1 MWQSTRS
8 ERVGY
13 DLAGEQQESG
23 LEDTTVGSD

>member
-13 DLAGEQQESG
+13 DLAGEQESG
-23 LEDTTVGSD
+23 LEDTTVGSG